1 MKFTA
6 YGHPN
11 ILATHP
17 TTLEFTKG
25 KELSLEGDCIIG
37 VRADFL
43 LKDIK
48 RILNKERIKI
58 VISVDKSKEEVIA
71 QTNRLFNH
79 DTEMVI
85 RKSDFLS
92 DRTLGIRANKAA
104 IDLDRKL
111 VAKLKDPKQKIEV
124 EIIAL

>member
-17 TTLEFTKG
+17 TTIEFTKD
-25 KELSLEGDCIIG
+25 KELSSEGDCIIG
-37 VRADFL
+37 VKADFL

-48 RILNKERIKI
+48 KIVAKEQIKI
-58 VISVDKSKEEVIA
+58 TVKVDKFKEEISA

-79 DTEMVI
+79 DTELVI

-92 DRTLGIRANKAA
+92 DRTLGIKADKAA
-104 IDLDRKL
+104 VDLARRL
-111 VAKLKDPKQKIEV
+111 VEKLKDPKQKIEV